1 MTAAPG
7 LHRTLVADA
16 IKRPAL
22 RPYQQDIRDDIES
35 RWLGVA
41 NVLAVLPT
49 GAGKTVLFSS
59 ILADEPGASCAIAH
73 RQELVSQI
81 SLALA
86 RNGVR
91 HRIIGQDAVIRMIVR
106 LHMEEVGAN
115 YVVPNAK
122 CAVASVNTLTGKKFA
137 ESLKPWL
144 PTVKLWV
151 QDEAHHVLRDN
162 QWGRAAAMF
171 PNARGLGVTAT
182 PLRADGNGL
191 GRHADGLFDTM
202 VIGPSMR
209 DLITMGFLTEYRI
222 FAPPSTF
229 QRDQVAVSQTTG
241 DFDLDQMRKAVA
253 SSSLVVHDEKQI
265 VGDIVQHYQRIAP
278 GKLGVTFVPD
288 IVTAEEVASQ
298 YVAAGVPA
306 EIITGKTPDDE
317 RYKMMRRFKNRQT
330 LQLVSID
337 VLGEGVDVPAIEV
350 VSMGRPTESYGLYV
364 QQFGRALRLLD
375 GKDRAIIIDHVG
387 NVMRHGLPDAPREW
401 SLDRRERR
409 SSGKSDAQTI
419 RACLNPEC
427 GAVYERFRDACP
439 YCGTPVPP
447 PAERSRPEFVDG
459 DLFELDPAMLE
470 QMRGAVA
477 RVDMT
482 PEAYREQLARQGVPQ
497 IGIMANVKRHIERQ
511 ETIGTLREAMAV
523 WAGYERAAGLSDR
536 EIFRK
541 FYIAHGH
548 DWMTA
553 QTLKRDEA
561 LGLAERVMGSIKRG

>member
-91 HRIIGQDAVIRMIVR
+91 HRIIGQDPVIRMIVR

-122 CAVASVNTLTGKKFA
+122 CAVASVNTLTGKKFS

-241 DFDLDQMRKAVA
+241 DFNLDQMRKAVA

-288 IVTAEEVASQ
+288 IATAGTVAEQ
-298 YVAAGVPA
+298 FNAAGVPA
-306 EIITGKTPDDE
+306 MAVSSKTPDDE
-317 RYKMMRRFKNRQT
+317 RCKILRRFKSREL
-330 LQLVSID
+330 LQLVNCD
-337 VLGEGVDVPAIEV
+337 LFGEGFDLPAIEV

-541 FYIAHGH
+541 FYIEHGH

-561 LGLAERVMGSIKRG
+561 LGLAERVMGSIKR

>member
-1 MTAAPG
+1 MS
-7 LHRTLVADA
+7 L
-16 IKRPAL
+16 IM
-22 RPYQQDIRDDIES
+22 RPYQQDAID
-35 RWLGVA
+35 
-41 NVLAVLPT
+41 NVYAEWARGKRFVVLVMPT
-49 GAGKTVLFSS
+49 GSGKAACLCEVARLEAERGQRVL
-59 ILADEPGASCAIAH
+59 ITAH
-73 RQELVSQI
+73 RQELITQLSTT
-81 SLALA
+81 LA
-86 RNGVR
+86 RNGLR
-91 HRIIGQDAVIRMIVR
+91 HQVIAAATTVKYAVR
-106 LHMEEVGAN
+106 LHMETVGKCF
-115 YVVPNAK
+115 VDPNARVF
-122 CAVASVNTLTGKKFA
+122 VASVQSMKAENVTNLAAFGDKLTIIGDEFHHYTKQSQTWGKVFTPLDQA
-137 ESLKPWL
+137 
-144 PTVKLWV
+144 
-151 QDEAHHVLRDN
+151 
-162 QWGRAAAMF
+162 G
-171 PNARGLGVTAT
+171 ARGLGLTAT
-182 PLRADGNGL
+182 PCRADGRGL
-191 GRHADGLFDTM
+191 SRETDGYGDSM
-202 VIGPSMR
+202 VIGPTMR
-209 DLITMGFLTEYRI
+209 DLITMGYLSDYRI
-222 FAPPSTF
+222 YCPPSDLHLDRVKTS
-229 QRDQVAVSQTTG
+229 ATTG
-241 DFDLDQMRKAVA
+241 DYVERDLKAEIQ
-253 SSSLVVHDEKQI
+253 SSHI
-265 VGDIVQHYQRIAP
+265 VGDIVGHYLRIAP
-278 GKLGVTFVPD
+278 GKRGITFTVGVD
-288 IVTAEEVASQ
+288 MAEEVAEQ
-298 YVAAGVPA
+298 YRARGVPA
-306 EIITGKTPDDE
+306 MAVSGRMSDYDRIQGLRDLKSGKILQVVNDSVLTEGTDE
-317 RYKMMRRFKNRQT
+317 PT
-330 LQLVSID
+330 V
-337 VLGEGVDVPAIEV
+337 EV
-350 VSMGRPTESYGLYV
+350 ISFARPTQSYGLYC
-364 QQFGRALRLLD
+364 QMFGRGTRISPET

-541 FYIAHGH
+541 FYIEHGH

-561 LGLAERVMGSIKRG
+561 LGLAERVMGSIKRA